1 MFLTRSEYD
10 RGVNT
15 FSPEGRLFQVEYAIE
30 AIKIGTTA
38 IGIATAEGV
47 VIAVEKRLLS
57 PLQEPSSVEKLF
69 EVDSHIGVAMSGL
82 SADARTLVDHAR
94 SESQYH
100 RFTYNEPMPCESL
113 TQSVC
118 DLALGFGESEGS
130 KMARPFG
137 VALLVA
143 GWDSKGPVLYHT
155 DPSGTYTRFDAKA
168 IGAGS
173 EGAQTALQEQ
183 YHQKL
188 SLAEAETMAVTILKQ
203 VMEDKVDVTNVEA
216 RSGEIRGEIWGDMG
230 GRDQRR
236 GPPPPRLRRGSRGAG
251 PAPLLS
257 HSSARG
263 APGRLR
269 LDAGRGGGAAGRGR
283 MPLRPRRRLPPAV
296 HHLRQGATRGG
307 ARPRQRRRHNLL
319 RLAAR

>member
-203 VMEDKVDVTNVEA
+203 VMEDKVDVTNVEVA
-216 RSGEIRGEIWGDMG
+216 SVSMPAEVSV
-230 GRDQRR
+230 
-236 GPPPPRLRRGSRGAG
+236 PPVEAACHYVP
-251 PAPLLS
+251 
-257 HSSARG
+257 
-263 APGRLR
+263 
-269 LDAGRGGGAAGRGR
+269 GAAF
-283 MPLRPRRRLPPAV
+283 RPQYTTYDKTRLEAV
-296 HHLRQGATRGG
+296 LARVNAAATTS
-307 ARPRQRRRHNLL
+307 
-319 RLAAR
+319 

>member
-38 IGIATAEGV
+38 IGIATSEGV

-57 PLQEPSSVEKLF
+57 PLQEPNSVEKIY

-100 RFTYNEPMPCESL
+100 RFTFNEPMPVESL
-113 TQSVC
+113 TQAVC
-118 DLALGFGESEGS
+118 DMALNFGEGDEQESQ
-130 KMARPFG
+130 MARPFG

-143 GWDSKGPVLYHT
+143 GWDHHGPVLYHT
-155 DPSGTYTRFDAKA
+155 DPSGMFTRFDAKA

-183 YHQKL
+183 YHKNL
-188 SLAEAETMAVTILKQ
+188 TLVEAETMAITILKQ
-203 VMEDKVDVTNVEA
+203 VMEEKLDATNVEVA
-216 RSGEIRGEIWGDMG
+216 SVKL
-230 GRDQRR
+230 
-236 GPPPPRLRRGSRGAG
+236 PPPKPDTPLTHACHYVPGSKFTPQFSVYSKAQLEEALTRLN
-251 PAPLLS
+251 
-257 HSSARG
+257 
-263 APGRLR
+263 
-269 LDAGRGGGAAGRGR
+269 AAS
-283 MPLRPRRRLPPAV
+283 
-296 HHLRQGATRGG
+296 
-307 ARPRQRRRHNLL
+307 
-319 RLAAR
+319 